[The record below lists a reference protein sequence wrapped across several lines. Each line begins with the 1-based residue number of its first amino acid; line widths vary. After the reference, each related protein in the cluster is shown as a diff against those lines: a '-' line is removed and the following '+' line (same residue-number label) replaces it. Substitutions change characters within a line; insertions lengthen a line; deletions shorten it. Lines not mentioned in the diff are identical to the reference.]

1 MTADIVCSEL
11 VLHLKSTQSMSSR
24 ILRRSDNDEITE
36 AMIFNLAF
44 WFPHIYVR
52 SWELSDKAP
61 IDIGHCLQYVRLL
74 IPCQAGAMLTEEIA
88 NLLTVR
94 KCADIP

>member
-1 MTADIVCSEL
+1 
-11 VLHLKSTQSMSSR
+11 MSSR

-36 AMIFNLAF
+36 AMIFKLAF

-61 IDIGHCLQYVRLL
+61 IDIGHCLQMVRLL
-74 IPCQAGAMLTEEIA
+74 ILRQAEVMLTEEIV
-88 NLLTVR
+88 NLLTVCE
-94 KCADIP
+94 CADIP